1 LDHSKTFF
9 RLKFVLIFDKEVF
22 FFPLKKVGG
31 SMQELD
37 DAGTYYDL
45 GARQVTSAGVVHYM
59 CTRNNNFSNRDQKGE
74 LVSSENQF
82 VDGYVG
88 AMGATLNLP

>member
-1 LDHSKTFF
+1 
-9 RLKFVLIFDKEVF
+9 
-22 FFPLKKVGG
+22 
-31 SMQELD
+31 MQ
-37 DAGTYYDL
+37 DL
-45 GARQVTSAGVVHYM
+45 GARQVTSTGVVHYM

-74 LVSSENQF
+74 LVTCENQF